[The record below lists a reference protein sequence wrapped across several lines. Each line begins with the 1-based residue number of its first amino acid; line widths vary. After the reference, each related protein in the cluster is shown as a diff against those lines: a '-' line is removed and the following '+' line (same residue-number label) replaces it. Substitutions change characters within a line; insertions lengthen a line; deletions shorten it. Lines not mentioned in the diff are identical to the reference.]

1 MTHAEVLSED
11 REALPRGIAFN
22 DNALEKAGSAS
33 IDGESL
39 GLEHELEHEMHKRK
53 ADVEQS
59 DLRERD
65 AVHLHV
71 RNGIMRTSVYRTSMG
86 YSQEASL
93 SRVLGHNTRSALRA

>member
-11 REALPRGIAFN
+11 CEALPRGIAFN
-22 DNALEKAGSAS
+22 DNALEKTGSAS

-71 RNGIMRTSVYRTSMG
+71 RNGVMRTNGVYRTMS

-93 SRVLGHNTRSALRA
+93 